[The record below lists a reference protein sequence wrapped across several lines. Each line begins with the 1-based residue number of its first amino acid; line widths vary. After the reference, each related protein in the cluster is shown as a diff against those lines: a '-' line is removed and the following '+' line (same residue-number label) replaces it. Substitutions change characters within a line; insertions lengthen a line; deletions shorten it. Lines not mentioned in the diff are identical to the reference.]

1 MITKHYP
8 FSPVLQLKDPLALLL
23 VTLHV
28 LSCRVAIAS
37 GKLHP
42 TCVIHSPNLHY
53 TRSPNLRYTH
63 SSNLRYTHS
72 PNLHYTHS
80 PNLHDTFTQP
90 ALYIHPT
97 CITYS
102 PNLHYTFTQPALY
115 IHPTCVIH
123 IHPTCIIHIYP
134 TCITH
139 IHPACIIHIHPAC
152 VLHMQV
158 LLASQVNKH
167 HAFMFFYM
175 QITLK
180 IHFQQYIQGRS
191 H

>member
-1 MITKHYP
+1 MITKHDP

-53 TRSPNLRYTH
+53 TYSPNLHYTY
-63 SSNLRYTHS
+63 SPNLHYTHS

-80 PNLHDTFTQP
+80 PNLCCTH
-90 ALYIHPT
+90 
-97 CITYS
+97 S
-102 PNLHYTFTQPALY
+102 PNLHYTHSPNLCCTHAGVTGITSEQTSC
-115 IHPTCVIH
+115 IH
-123 IHPTCIIHIYP
+123 
-134 TCITH
+134 
-139 IHPACIIHIHPAC
+139 
-152 VLHMQV
+152 V
-158 LLASQVNKH
+158 LL
-167 HAFMFFYM
+167 HADHLENPLPTIYSRPKPLIGWHFNERIVIIVGSKFVWKFWSSPSSVIIKVAWTFM
-175 QITLK
+175 TCS
-180 IHFQQYIQGRS
+180 S